1 MFIFLLNETAETYFY
16 LMNIFKGF
24 IIRTLKDKNNS
35 NDLNIKA
42 LFYEDLITKMLVMKK
57 SKVEISDP
65 VLRLINE
72 LAE

>member
-1 MFIFLLNETAETYFY
+1 
-16 LMNIFKGF
+16 MNIFKGF